1 MSCASIPAG
10 CLALLVLGASA
21 PLAPAQVVTRVNV
34 DAAGNQALHGGS
46 AAPALSADGR
56 CVAFVSSADNLVAG
70 VSGFHAYV
78 HDFGAE
84 TTEVVDVDSSGTP
97 GNAGVQGDVLSIS
110 ADGRFVAF
118 ASGATNL
125 VASDANG
132 FTDVFVRDRVAGT
145 TVRVSVD
152 SSGAEGNFN
161 SWYPSLSADGSKI
174 AFLSGATNF
183 VPGVTLHFIEAYV
196 HDLATGVTEIDSVD
210 TAGNPSSYGMVS
222 LALSGDGNCVAFVT
236 VASLAAGD
244 TNGWYD
250 AMVRDRTTGV
260 TTLASVDSNGFDWGT
275 NFNSTVSISG
285 DGRFVA
291 FESYEPLDVN
301 LPTNGVQCVFLRDMQ
316 AGTTV
321 CVSQSS
327 AGVAPDY
334 ECDQPAVSADGR
346 FVAFASWATNLGS
359 DPSSSYANVFRRDVA
374 NQRTDW
380 CSANT
385 AGVGADADC
394 GIYDDNGDAWLAI
407 SPDGGHVAWWSGAD
421 DLVAGDTNGQP
432 DLFAWGPALS
442 LSAVPD
448 AVKNGDLITFDAW
461 TGAAG
466 GLVLL
471 VATDIDGTPRFIPV
485 LMSTFDGLGV
495 FGFSAVVP
503 FGLSGHFITFEAFGF
518 LPNGKK
524 AASNPK
530 LVTFN

>member
-1 MSCASIPAG
+1 MSPTSFRPA
-10 CLALLVLGASA
+10 CLAAAFLAAAA
-21 PLAPAQVVTRVNV
+21 PLAPAQAVARANV
-34 DAAGNQALHGGS
+34 DGAGNQALHGAS
-46 AAPALSADGR
+46 ATPALSADGR

-70 VSGFHAYV
+70 VSGFHCYV

-84 TTEVVDVDSSGTP
+84 TTEVVDVDSSGTL
-97 GNAGVQGDVLSIS
+97 GNAGVQGDVVSITP
-110 ADGRFVAF
+110 DGRFVAF

-125 VASDANG
+125 VSGDTNG

-152 SSGAEGNFN
+152 STGAEGNWD
-161 SWYPSLSADGSKI
+161 SWYPSISADGSKV

-183 VPGVTLHFIEAYV
+183 AAGVTLHFIEAYV

-210 TAGNPSSYGMVS
+210 TSGNPSVYGLIS
-222 LALSGDGNCVAFVT
+222 LALSGDGNSVAFVT

-275 NFNSTVSISG
+275 NFDSPVSISA

-291 FESYEPLDVN
+291 FESYENLDVN
-301 LPTNGVQCVFLRDMQ
+301 LATNGVQSVFLRDMQ

-321 CVSQSS
+321 CVSVSS
-327 AGVAPDY
+327 SGAAPDQ

-346 FVAFASWATNLGS
+346 FVAFTSWATNLGS
-359 DPSSSYANVFRRDVA
+359 DPSSSYANVFRRDVV

-385 AGVGADADC
+385 SGAGADGDC
-394 GIYDDNGDAWLAI
+394 GILDDNGDGWISI
-407 SPDGGHVAWWSGAD
+407 SPDGRHVAYWSDAD
-421 DLVAGDTNGQP
+421 DLVANDTNGQN

-448 AVKNGDLITFDAW
+448 VVKAGDTMTFDAW
-461 TGAAG
+461 TGGAGALGMLAA
-466 GLVLL
+466 
-471 VATDIDGTPRFIPV
+471 TNIDGTPTFVPV
-485 LMSTFDGLGV
+485 LVKTFDGGGV
-495 FGFSAVVP
+495 FGLSATVP
-503 FGLSGHFITFEAFGF
+503 SGLAGHQITFEAFGF
-518 LPNGKK
+518 LPSGRK